1 MTLCFLCGLLQIRTV
16 GSYAFTWHTRW
27 NLSQILEIYLT
38 CPSVKEPIEVLGEW
52 RQNLER
58 NALKLTRFVTL
69 QHQPHITTWR

>member
-1 MTLCFLCGLLQIRTV
+1 MLPLLSASNLYCRYA
-16 GSYAFTWHTRW
+16 YAFTGHTRW

-38 CPSVKEPIEVLGEW
+38 CQSVEEPVEVLGEW

-69 QHQPHITTWR
+69 QH